1 MQLQTIPEL
10 GNNNISSDLAMELTI
25 KPTVPF
31 ESQLI
36 KNLNQ
41 KIKQD
46 EMFELID
53 ALDLIHKFRQR
64 LMNYEE
70 YKLVV
75 YKATVP
81 PLKNM
86 ESK

>member
-1 MQLQTIPEL
+1 MQLKIIPEIA
-10 GNNNISSDLAMELTI
+10 NNSSNLAMELTI

-41 KIKQD
+41 KIKQE

-53 ALDLIHKFRQR
+53 ALELIHKF
-64 LMNYEE
+64 
-70 YKLVV
+70 K
-75 YKATVP
+75 
-81 PLKNM
+81 
-86 ESK
+86 

>member
-1 MQLQTIPEL
+1 MQLQIIPEIA
-10 GNNNISSDLAMELTI
+10 NNSSHLAMELTI

-41 KIKQD
+41 KIKQE

-53 ALDLIHKFRQR
+53 ALELIHKFR
-64 LMNYEE
+64 
-70 YKLVV
+70 
-75 YKATVP
+75 
-81 PLKNM
+81 
-86 ESK
+86 